1 MKYKWLIAGSLL
13 LAMLAMCAG
22 IVGVMWFTVDQAT
35 TLGFRWN
42 GLNINLDNV
51 SAEADE
57 EQRVSVSGPAVLVVQ
72 SNAENAA
79 GDITIIGGIGDE
91 IVVKAHKTAWGA
103 SQEDAEAGLAEIKV
117 KVTQNGD
124 AVTVEVQRPQPANF
138 IGIGGQR
145 TDTVDLTITVPAT
158 TKVTASTSFGD
169 VSLSGTVGDVDLK
182 TSFGDVSV
190 KDVQGGTIEARTDFG
205 EVTLEDVAADGNVEA
220 HSSSGKITLDNVEA
234 EGDVDLSTDF
244 GGIEFETGNADSL
257 TAETSSGNVD
267 LSSLSVAGVVTARS
281 DFGGLTLIKV
291 EAGSYDL
298 DTSSGEITLEGASG
312 AVKAHTDFGD
322 IEVTDAEDA
331 TLDLNTDSG
340 AITFAG
346 SLGDGPHTLKT
357 DFGSIKLMLPEET
370 ALDFDLSTD
379 FGKIKSDFPIT
390 IQGEQEQNHWQGTI
404 NGGGESLTA
413 ETSSGDISIE
423 ILK

>member
-13 LAMLAMCAG
+13 LAMLAMCVG
-22 IVGVMWFTVDQAT
+22 IVGIIWFSISRAAISGIRWS
-35 TLGFRWN
+35 GFE
-42 GLNINLDNV
+42 LSTV

-57 EQRVSVSGPAVLVVQ
+57 EQSFTVSGPAILSVNTGV
-72 SNAENAA
+72 ENAA
-79 GDITIIGGIGDE
+79 GDITIIGGTGDE

-117 KVTQNGD
+117 NVTQNGD
-124 AVTVEVQRPQPANF
+124 AVTVEVQRPRPVNF

-169 VSLSGTVGDVDLK
+169 VSLSGTMGDADVK

-190 KDVQGGTIEARTDFG
+190 KDVQGGAVEARTDFG
-205 EVTLEDVAADGNVEA
+205 EMSLEDVTADGNVEA

-234 EGDVDLSTDF
+234 EGDVNLSTDF
-244 GGIEFETGNADSL
+244 GGIEFKTGNADSL
-257 TAETSSGNVD
+257 VADTNSGKVE
-267 LSSLSVAGVVTARS
+267 LSGLSVAGLVMARS
-281 DFGGLTLIKV
+281 NFGEVKLTKV
-291 EAGSYDL
+291 DAGSYNL
-298 DTSSGEITLEGASG
+298 DTSSGDINVEGASSS
-312 AVKAHTDFGD
+312 VKAHTDYGD
-322 IEVTDAEDA
+322 INVTEAEA
-331 TLDLNTDSG
+331 VTLDLSTDSG

-346 SLGDGPHTLKT
+346 SLGDGPHTIKT
-357 DFGSIKLMLPEET
+357 DFGSVKLKLPEET

-390 IQGEQEQNHWQGTI
+390 IQGEQEQTHWQGTI
-404 NGGGESLTA
+404 NGGGERLTA